1 MKDTPIVEDIQV
13 QDTPIVEEIPKSVYE
28 NGPDAIWVLHQITL
42 GDLLIST
49 LLLVLIIFIVISRV
63 VRR

>member
-1 MKDTPIVEDIQV
+1 MQENAIVEDI
-13 QDTPIVEEIPKSVYE
+13 PKTLYE
-28 NGPDAIWVLHQITL
+28 NGPEIIVVLHQITL

-49 LLLVLIIFIVISRV
+49 LLLVLIIFIVISRL